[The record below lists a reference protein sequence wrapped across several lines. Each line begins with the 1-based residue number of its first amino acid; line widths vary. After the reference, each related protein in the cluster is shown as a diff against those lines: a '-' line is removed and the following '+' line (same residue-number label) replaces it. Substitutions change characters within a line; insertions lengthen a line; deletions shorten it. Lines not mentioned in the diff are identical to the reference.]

1 MTPRQAGWL
10 AGWLNGCLYG
20 HAPCLPIWLV
30 SLAAGQKALWYFG
43 NSLCIC
49 CYGSLR
55 GTFCNH
61 PLSPTTIPMYIMQ
74 FFHVAITCDAGDND
88 SYYQIYGYTDAVR
101 LNRWMDGRTDG
112 RSDGWMKRQL
122 LVEYSRGL
130 CQMHVRGCFCGL
142 CFVNII
148 LRYSPLKLVVVIH
161 LIRVFTQKK
170 IFCC

>member
-10 AGWLNGCLYG
+10 AGWLDGCLYG

-30 SLAAGQKALWYFG
+30 SLAAGQKSPVIFWKFSVHLLLWESEGYFLWTP
-43 NSLCIC
+43 SPH
-49 CYGSLR
+49 
-55 GTFCNH
+55 NH
-61 PLSPTTIPMYIMQ
+61 SYIMQ

-112 RSDGWMKRQL
+112 RSNGWMKRQL

-161 LIRVFTQKK
+161 LIRVFYTERK
-170 IFCC
+170 FCCEF